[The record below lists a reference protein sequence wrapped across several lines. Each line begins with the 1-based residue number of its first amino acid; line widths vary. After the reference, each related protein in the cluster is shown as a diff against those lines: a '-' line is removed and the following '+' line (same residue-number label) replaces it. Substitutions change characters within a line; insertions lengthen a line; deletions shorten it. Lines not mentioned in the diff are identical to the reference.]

1 MKTQLIKD
9 LEYAL
14 SFKRPHGGTGV
25 TALCNYIVERVGEGD
40 LSVDFCGNI
49 HVDMRDDS
57 SNETM
62 FTAHVDTVHRE
73 DGFNTFKYEG
83 QYLLADGGKPL
94 GADDGAGV
102 AILLHM
108 IDHRVPGYYV
118 FFQGEEKGGI
128 GSSWLALNDQDLV
141 QQFTRAIT
149 FDRKGTHSVITH
161 QMCGRTC
168 SDDFAYELSDQ
179 LNDLCP
185 DFMYVPDD
193 TGVYTDTAE
202 FSGLIS
208 ECTNI
213 SVGYYSEH
221 TANEKLDMI
230 HFQDLAD
237 AVLKLEWD
245 KLPVVR
251 DPSLPDPDEL
261 APTYSPSSY
270 SAWPTYNKD
279 AYGYSNYG
287 SPSADYGLDNDEDPV
302 GPTTYTEEQTALID
316 CLADAKFGLKTD
328 LLELIANFIHPENS
342 DTAMKFLNRNAIT
355 EEVILD
361 AEDMLRVGYDE
372 DQVIEYLFDIIYK
385 E

>member
-118 FFQGEEKGGI
+118 FFQGEEKGGKSAL
-128 GSSWLALNDQDLV
+128 GGVGRLVVFLPGCLDVLVRRKQAALRFGGRHCRHCGHRRTGGRLAEQRHQEQKVDNNWLPPA
-141 QQFTRAIT
+141 
-149 FDRKGTHSVITH
+149 G
-161 QMCGRTC
+161 
-168 SDDFAYELSDQ
+168 
-179 LNDLCP
+179 
-185 DFMYVPDD
+185 
-193 TGVYTDTAE
+193 
-202 FSGLIS
+202 
-208 ECTNI
+208 
-213 SVGYYSEH
+213 
-221 TANEKLDMI
+221 
-230 HFQDLAD
+230 
-237 AVLKLEWD
+237 
-245 KLPVVR
+245 
-251 DPSLPDPDEL
+251 
-261 APTYSPSSY
+261 
-270 SAWPTYNKD
+270 
-279 AYGYSNYG
+279 
-287 SPSADYGLDNDEDPV
+287 
-302 GPTTYTEEQTALID
+302 
-316 CLADAKFGLKTD
+316 
-328 LLELIANFIHPENS
+328 
-342 DTAMKFLNRNAIT
+342 
-355 EEVILD
+355 
-361 AEDMLRVGYDE
+361 
-372 DQVIEYLFDIIYK
+372 
-385 E
+385 